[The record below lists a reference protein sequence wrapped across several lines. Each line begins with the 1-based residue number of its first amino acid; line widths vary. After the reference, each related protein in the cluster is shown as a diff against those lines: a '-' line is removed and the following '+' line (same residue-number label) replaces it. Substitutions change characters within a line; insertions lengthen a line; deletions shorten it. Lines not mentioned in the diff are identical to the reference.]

1 MDLSLMLTTPFVVAI
16 IVTCLYLVYRS
27 LLPRPL
33 SGIPYNHDAANKLFG
48 DVPEMMS
55 YVLRTKRIFC
65 WLTSLTSR
73 HSSPIVQAFITPFSS
88 PWVIISDPPTAT
100 DILLRRTKEFDRS
113 GHFGALI
120 SGVLPEQHIQFLSSD
135 ARFKKNRALIN
146 HLMAPGFVK
155 EISAPEVYKGIETLI
170 VVWDLKCENAKGRPF
185 EAHGDI
191 TYAALDAIFAS
202 SFGLEES
209 ESCTFNRLDAVQN
222 SQPEMSHDIDKP
234 VTFPGGKIPFIFR
247 AVLTLAHSV
256 EQTQLSPAPRLTS
269 WVLRQM
275 PYMRR
280 AKKIKDSYIAGK
292 VDECVEILDQ
302 KPKSAL
308 HSVLVREKQVAE
320 KEGRNPE
327 FHSRAIS
334 DEFFGFTLAGH
345 DTAATATAWGVK
357 YLSDHPD
364 SQAKLRD
371 ALHVAFPSAIAEHR
385 LPSYVELASTSISYL
400 DAVVEEI
407 LRHANTIAFVV
418 RQALVDTTVLGH
430 RIPKGTDVFLMAN
443 GAGYL
448 ESNLPSP
455 TPPTIPTS
463 SVDKAQTPLWNDSDV
478 ASFDPSRWLRAD
490 GSFDSMAGPTLA
502 FGLGPRACFGKRLAV
517 QALRMQFALLV
528 WRFRLLKVPEESGGY
543 EAVQKF
549 AREPVRCYV
558 RLERADV

>member
-1 MDLSLMLTTPFVVAI
+1 MI
-16 IVTCLYLVYRS
+16 
-27 LLPRPL
+27 
-33 SGIPYNHDAANKLFG
+33 SGI
-48 DVPEMMS
+48 
-55 YVLRTKRIFC
+55 
-65 WLTSLTSR
+65 
-73 HSSPIVQAFITPFSS
+73 
-88 PWVIISDPPTAT
+88 
-100 DILLRRTKEFDRS
+100 
-113 GHFGALI
+113 
-120 SGVLPEQHIQFLSSD
+120 LPEQHIQFLSSD

-155 EISAPEVYKGIETLI
+155 DISAPEVYKGIETLI
-170 VVWDLKCENAKGRPF
+170 AVWDVKCEKANGRPF

-202 SFGLEES
+202 SFGLEER
-209 ESCTFNRLDAVQN
+209 ESCTFHRLGAVEEAQSELAGDADEPV
-222 SQPEMSHDIDKP
+222 SFPVGIVPDI
-234 VTFPGGKIPFIFR
+234 FS

-256 EQTQLSPAPRLTS
+256 EQTQLSPAPRITS
-269 WVLRQM
+269 WMLRQM

-280 AKKIKDSYIAGK
+280 AKGIKDRYIAEK

-302 KPKSAL
+302 VPKSAL

-320 KEGRNPE
+320 KEGRKPE
-327 FHSRAIS
+327 YYSRAIA

-364 SQAKLRD
+364 SQTKLRD
-371 ALHVAFPSAIAEHR
+371 ALHSSLPAALSEHR
-385 LPSYVELASTSISYL
+385 LPSYTELASTSIPYL

-448 ESNLPSP
+448 ELNLPPPS
-455 TPPTIPTS
+455 PPTIPTPPS
-463 SVDKAQTPLWNDSDV
+463 NDKAQTPLWNDQDV
-478 ASFDPSRWLRAD
+478 SEFKPERWLRAD
-490 GSFDSMAGPTLA
+490 GSFDAMAGPTLA

-528 WRFRLLKVPEESGGY
+528 WRFRFLSVPGELGGY

-558 RLERADV
+558 RLERVE